1 MILHSVSVVCARTYV
16 STEIVPHRNIEWGRD
31 VNIEFIP
38 RVIIIIIQRPNFT
51 ISKNH
56 PRKK

>member
-31 VNIEFIP
+31 VNIEFIL
-38 RVIIIIIQRPNFT
+38 IIIIIQRPNFT

-56 PRKK
+56 PREK